1 MKIYTIGFTR
11 TTAEEFFLRL
21 QQSRV
26 RRLIDIR
33 LNPTSQLAGFAK
45 QRDLP
50 FLLQAIAGIE
60 YRHLAELAPT
70 KAMLDTYKKQGQD
83 WAWYETRFLDLMRQR
98 QVETRLDRTLFEDAC
113 LLCSEAS
120 AQFCH
125 RRLVA
130 EYLQRH
136 WKEIEIRHL

>member
-60 YRHLAELAPT
+60 YRYLAELAPT

-83 WAWYETRFLDLMRQR
+83 WAWYESRFLDLMRQR